1 MIIVHSF
8 QYPFPGQDALGTY
21 IPVDGKRI
29 DVPDGTTEADIVW
42 FRKPHIGGKHPA
54 FKIQLDWEVDGNNGR
69 KYKVALDDDNWS
81 CNCHSFKFSGNKMT
95 CKHVTQIQ
103 ELYLS

>member
-81 CNCHSFKFSGNKMT
+81 CNCHSFKFSGNKRT

>member
-81 CNCHSFKFSGNKMT
+81 CNCHSVKFSGNKRT